1 VNYRVIADLEKFSRF
16 DEIAAVQLPEEPP
29 ASIAE
34 NDIPGDVLEKPGFFA
49 NYPMLQ
55 KMEELKN
62 LETVLDA
69 PPDGND
75 KSHG

>member
-1 VNYRVIADLEKFSRF
+1 
-16 DEIAAVQLPEEPP
+16 VQLPEEPP
-29 ASIAE
+29 TSIAE
-34 NDIPGDVLEKPGFFA
+34 NDIPRDLLEKPGFFA